1 MVIWIIGLSG
11 AGKTTLAKEVVRLAR
26 QHVPNIALVDGD
38 DLRAVWGDNLGHSL
52 SERKKNADRLNRLCS
67 YLEQQNIHAVAAI
80 LSLFEE
86 SREWNRTHLKNYY
99 EVFIKTP
106 LADLRQRDPKGLY
119 AKAEQGEIK
128 LPGINLPFSEP
139 AKPDI
144 IINNTASQKE
154 LLAYAQILV
163 QKIKD
168 NNAS

>member
-26 QHVPNIALVDGD
+26 QYIPNIALVDGD
-38 DLRAVWGDNLGHSL
+38 DLRTVWGDDLGHSL
-52 SERKKNADRLNRLCS
+52 SERKKNADRLNRFCS
-67 YLEQQNIHAVAAI
+67 YLEQQNIHAVAAV

-86 SREWNRTHLKNYY
+86 SREWNRIHLKNYY

-106 LADLRQRDPKGLY
+106 LADLRKRDPKGLY

-168 NNAS
+168 KNAS